1 MGANM
6 TAKTNRA
13 IAAAAAAAIA
23 LTSVSFTPAMAAPVS
38 KKPAIAA
45 HNTDF
50 SARRKRARG
59 VDNRAALGAFLGV
72 VGTIATLAARD
83 RYYRDYGYGPHY
95 GYAPYRA
102 YGYAPY
108 RAYGYAPYR
117 AYGYAPYRA
126 YGYAPRYAV
135 PYGYVPY

>member
-1 MGANM
+1 M
-6 TAKTNRA
+6 TAKTNRV

-23 LTSVSFTPAMAAPVS
+23 LTSASFTPAMAAPMS
-38 KKPAIAA
+38 KKPLIAA
-45 HNTDF
+45 DHTDF
-50 SARRKRARG
+50 SARRKRSRA

-83 RYYRDYGYGPHY
+83 RYYRDYGYYGPHY

-108 RAYGYAPYR
+108 YA
-117 AYGYAPYRA
+117 AP
-126 YGYAPRYAV
+126 V